1 MSYTLK
7 KSLSGLTL
15 EDIKRIYDN
24 NPNMTLK
31 EYVDG
36 VIRITDDQILENVLT
51 SIVNQL
57 SREGFDLYEI
67 EEYLIGRVKEKTTD
81 RLKD

>member
-1 MSYTLK
+1 
-7 KSLSGLTL
+7 
-15 EDIKRIYDN
+15 
-24 NPNMTLK
+24 MTLK

-57 SREGFDLYEI
+57 SREGFDLEEI

-81 RLKD
+81 RLKDQNFLITFTL

>member
-1 MSYTLK
+1 
-7 KSLSGLTL
+7 
-15 EDIKRIYDN
+15 
-24 NPNMTLK
+24 MTLK
-31 EYVDG
+31 EYIDG

-57 SREGFDLYEI
+57 SREGFDLEEI

>member
-1 MSYTLK
+1 
-7 KSLSGLTL
+7 
-15 EDIKRIYDN
+15 
-24 NPNMTLK
+24 MTLK

-81 RLKD
+81 

>member
-1 MSYTLK
+1 
-7 KSLSGLTL
+7 
-15 EDIKRIYDN
+15 
-24 NPNMTLK
+24 MTLK

-57 SREGFDLYEI
+57 SREGFDLEEI
-67 EEYLIGRVKEKTTD
+67 EEYLIGKVQEKTTD

>member
-1 MSYTLK
+1 
-7 KSLSGLTL
+7 
-15 EDIKRIYDN
+15 
-24 NPNMTLK
+24 MTLK

-67 EEYLIGRVKEKTTD
+67 EEYLGLTVELLVRDGGVIADGYDAELD
-81 RLKD
+81 ELGL

>member
-1 MSYTLK
+1 
-7 KSLSGLTL
+7 
-15 EDIKRIYDN
+15 
-24 NPNMTLK
+24 MTLK
-31 EYVDG
+31 QYVDG

-57 SREGFDLYEI
+57 SREGFNLEEI

>member
-1 MSYTLK
+1 
-7 KSLSGLTL
+7 
-15 EDIKRIYDN
+15 
-24 NPNMTLK
+24 MTLK
-31 EYVDG
+31 QYVDG
-36 VIRITDDQILENVLT
+36 VIRITDDQILENILT

-57 SREGFDLYEI
+57 SREGFDLEEI

>member
-1 MSYTLK
+1 
-7 KSLSGLTL
+7 
-15 EDIKRIYDN
+15 
-24 NPNMTLK
+24 MTLK

-57 SREGFDLYEI
+57 SREGFDLEEI

>member
-1 MSYTLK
+1 
-7 KSLSGLTL
+7 
-15 EDIKRIYDN
+15 
-24 NPNMTLK
+24 MTLK
-31 EYVDG
+31 QYVDG

-57 SREGFDLYEI
+57 SREGFDLEEI

>member
-1 MSYTLK
+1 
-7 KSLSGLTL
+7 
-15 EDIKRIYDN
+15 
-24 NPNMTLK
+24 MTLK

-36 VIRITDDQILENVLT
+36 VIRITDDQILENILT